1 MLEKE
6 LENKFVRA
14 VKSQDGKAYKFVLP
28 ILSL

>member
-14 VKSQDGKAYKFVLP
+14 VKSQDGKAYKFVSP
-28 ILSL
+28 ILPL